1 MSSSDESA
9 IPTKIERAVLYAEVW
24 RTPLRTLAKKYGVS
38 DVALGKIC
46 AKLEV
51 PRPGVGHWVRIEH
64 GARIEPTPLPSVSTG
79 QPSVVML
86 SAHRALQA
94 KTAVG
99 DSAAPR
105 ETPPIVEV
113 PETLAGAHSVALE
126 LKRALAARTPDKS
139 NGGIVVIKGGPP
151 SPVRVTRK
159 CESRLL
165 RVASALFKGLEMRGH
180 RVALERAPYK
190 LTVVVRIAEIRLAV
204 GFHEHL
210 NQTPHVLT
218 AEEKRSGSFLA
229 PKFDFHGSG
238 TIQIVVGESWQRH
251 VGSWRERAP
260 KTIEKQLGA
269 IVLRIERVAATL
281 RARDRANE
289 EWRQRLAVADD
300 QRKFAELRSQHLR
313 LVEQDLERMSEQSER
328 AARIRS
334 FVAAAREV
342 LCVVPDSEPSAYLAW
357 ASAYADEIDPLRH
370 PEKIVKKLM
379 PPDRQSG

>member
-1 MSSSDESA
+1 MSSGDDSA
-9 IPTKIERAVLYAEVW
+9 IPTKIERAVLYSEVW

-64 GARIEPTPLPSVSTG
+64 GAKIEPTPLPSLRTG
-79 QPSVVML
+79 QPSEVML
-86 SAHRALQA
+86 SVHHASQA
-94 KTAVG
+94 ETAAG
-99 DSAAPR
+99 ESAARR
-105 ETPPIVEV
+105 ETPPVVEV
-113 PETLAGAHSVALE
+113 PKTLAGAHSVALE
-126 LKRALAARTPDKS
+126 LKRILTTRTPDER
-139 NGGIVVIKGGPP
+139 NGGLVVVKGGPP

-165 RVASALFKGLEMRGH
+165 RVASALFKALEMRGH

-190 LTVVVRIAEIRLAV
+190 LSVVVRLAEIKLAV

-210 NQTPHVLT
+210 NQTPHALT
-218 AEEKRSGSFLA
+218 AEEKRSGGWLA

-238 TIQIVVGESWQRH
+238 TIQVVVGESWRRH
-251 VGSWRERAP
+251 GGSWRERAP
-260 KTIEKQLGA
+260 NTIEKQLGA

-281 RARDRANE
+281 RARDRAND
-289 EWRQRLAVADD
+289 EWRQRLAVADE
-300 QRKFAELRSQHLR
+300 QRKLADLRSQHLR

-334 FVAAAREV
+334 FVAAARTV
-342 LCVVPDSEPSAYLAW
+342 LDVVPDSEPSEYLAW
-357 ASAYADEIDPLRH
+357 ASAYADQIDPLRH
-370 PEKIVKKLM
+370 PEKIVKKLV
-379 PPDRQSG
+379 PPDRPSG